1 MKRFLAAALAATLLH
16 APAGAAEIKVI
27 SSTALSTIMK
37 TLKPAY
43 EKSSGNR
50 LEISYDTSNIIM
62 DRIKKGESAD
72 LVILTGP
79 QIDALAKDGKL
90 APGSRAD
97 LARSGIGLAVKSGAP
112 RPDIS
117 SVEAFKRALL
127 DAKSVTYTTTG
138 ASGVYFAGVIE
149 KLGIA
154 PQVQAKA
161 KTQAGGHVAELVAK
175 GEAEIGIQME
185 SELRGTPGADY
196 VGPLPGD
203 LQLYTVFS
211 AGLFNGA
218 KQAQAAQDLIR
229 FLRTPEAAR
238 AYAAGGM
245 EPAGAQ

>member
-1 MKRFLAAALAATLLH
+1 MKRFFAAAAAFALLQ

-43 EKSSGNR
+43 EKKSGNK
-50 LEISYDTSNIIM
+50 LDISYDTSNIIM
-62 DRIKKGESAD
+62 ERIKKGETAD
-72 LVILTGP
+72 MVILTGP
-79 QIDALAKDGKL
+79 QIEALAKDGKL
-90 APGSRAD
+90 SPGSRAD
-97 LARSGIGLAVKSGAP
+97 LARSGIGVAVKSGAP
-112 RPDIS
+112 RPDIG

-138 ASGVYFAGVIE
+138 ASGVYFAGVID

-154 PQVQAKA
+154 PQVKAKA
-161 KTQAGGHVAELVAK
+161 RTQAGGHVADLVAK

-196 VGPLPGD
+196 IGPLPGD
-203 LQLYTVFS
+203 LQMYTVFS

-218 KQAQAAQDLIR
+218 MQVQAAKDLIR
-229 FLRTPEAAR
+229 FLRTPEAAH

-245 EPAGAQ
+245 EPAPQ